1 MCLVL
6 GIIRDEME
14 WGGSI
19 SLVFGFGAN
28 RDGSISGGS
37 LIGLS
42 LSVEIK
48 GMASSHI
55 YGVVDLARV
64 GSFSI
69 IFVSV
74 ELVSRGDVAPP
85 IINQARDAMAPPLLG
100 GLSLPS
106 LAHTSAEAQGWVARR

>member
-1 MCLVL
+1 
-6 GIIRDEME
+6 ME

-42 LSVEIK
+42 LSVEID

-64 GSFSI
+64 GCFSI
-69 IFVSV
+69 IIVSV

-106 LAHTSAEAQGWVARR
+106 LAHTSAEAQG